1 MDKKTQ
7 EFKLIVDQ
15 FKRISDPQDCTP
27 DHHADLPGTYWKL
40 LELGGKVSSQCRI
53 NGKLIWFYKAKPTVL
68 KDMAAAIAF
77 SAATNLNGTDSALS
91 GSGTCP
97 TTRARV
103 YLS

>member
-1 MDKKTQ
+1 MEKYTKEIKSIIDK
-7 EFKLIVDQ
+7 FKS
-15 FKRISDPQDCTP
+15 ISDPQDCTP
-27 DHHADLPGTYWKL
+27 DHHADLPDTYWKL
-40 LELGGKVSSQCRI
+40 LEPGGKVSSQCRI

-77 SAATNLNGTDSALS
+77 SAATSLNGTDSALS

-97 TTRARV
+97 TARARV